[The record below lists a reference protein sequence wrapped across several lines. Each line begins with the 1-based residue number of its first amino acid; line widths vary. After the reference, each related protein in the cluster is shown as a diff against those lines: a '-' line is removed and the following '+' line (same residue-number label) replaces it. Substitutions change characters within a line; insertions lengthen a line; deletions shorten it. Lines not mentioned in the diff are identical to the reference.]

1 MEQHVSSLLKF
12 DRAAFNSTR
21 AQQAKIEK
29 RRLDRAKK
37 KLYEVFLKS
46 WDTQYGEMPPRRF
59 YAGISFLKEERD
71 IDACREFYKWCQKQ
85 QVPFA
90 PAFRKKF
97 MLK

>member
-1 MEQHVSSLLKF
+1 MEQQVGSLYQT
-12 DRAAFNSTR
+12 DRAAFNSAR
-21 AQQAKIEK
+21 ASQAKLEK
-29 RRLDRAKK
+29 QKLDRAKK
-37 KLYEVFLKS
+37 KLYEVFLRS
-46 WDTQYGEMPPRRF
+46 WDTKYGEMTPRRF

-85 QVPFA
+85 QIPFA